1 MMSLTRTG
9 RCDPGLIE
17 AARGGD
23 EKALVSLI
31 SAAQPDVRRYAARNC
46 RAADIDDAVQET
58 LLLLYRRVGTL
69 RAVTSF
75 SAWIFAVARRACL
88 RLLRMSVGIPE
99 IPVDGAEA
107 RLAHLRPEDL
117 RIDLSRAIQSL
128 PEHYREVIPAARY
141 RGVVDRRNRRGPQAD
156 PRERQGPHSPR
167 ADADPRISGPRLTPI
182 KAV

>member
-1 MMSLTRTG
+1 MNALARPS
-9 RCDPGLIE
+9 RCDPALIE

-23 EKALVSLI
+23 ADALVSLI
-31 SAAQPDVRRYAARNC
+31 SAAQPDIRRYAARNC

-75 SAWIFAVARRACL
+75 SAWLFAVAKRACL
-88 RLLRMSVGIPE
+88 RLLRRSIGMDDASAE
-99 IPVDGAEA
+99 DTEA

-128 PEHYREVIPAARY
+128 PDHYREVILLRDIEELSIDEIASVLGLTRESVKARIH
-141 RGVVDRRNRRGPQAD
+141 RARIMI
-156 PRERQGPHSPR
+156 REY
-167 ADADPRISGPRLTPI
+167 LTSD
-182 KAV
+182 

>member
-1 MMSLTRTG
+1 MMSMTRTG

-31 SAAQPDVRRYAARNC
+31 AAAQPDVRRYAARNC

-75 SAWIFAVARRACL
+75 SAWIFAVARRACH
-88 RLLRMSVGIPE
+88 RLLRMGSGIPE
-99 IPVDGAEA
+99 TPADGAEA
-107 RLAHLRPEDL
+107 RLAHLRPEDI

-128 PEHYREVIPAARY
+128 PEHYREVILLRDIEELSIDEIAE
-141 RGVVDRRNRRGPQAD
+141 VL
-156 PRERQGPHSPR
+156 
-167 ADADPRISGPRLTPI
+167 RLTRESV
-182 KAV
+182 KARIHRARMLIREYLVRD

>member
-1 MMSLTRTG
+1 MNALARAS
-9 RCDPGLIE
+9 RCDPALIE

-23 EKALVSLI
+23 ADALVSLI
-31 SAAQPDVRRYAARNC
+31 SAAQPDIRRYASRNC

-75 SAWIFAVARRACL
+75 SAWLFAVAKRACL
-88 RLLRMSVGIPE
+88 RLLRRSIGMADAPAE
-99 IPVDGAEA
+99 EA

-128 PEHYREVIPAARY
+128 PDHYREVILLRDIEELSIDEIASVLGLTRESVKARIH
-141 RGVVDRRNRRGPQAD
+141 RARIMI
-156 PRERQGPHSPR
+156 REYLIR
-167 ADADPRISGPRLTPI
+167 D
-182 KAV
+182 

>member
-1 MMSLTRTG
+1 MNSLARIS

-31 SAAQPDVRRYAARNC
+31 TAAQPDVRRYAARNC
-46 RAADIDDAVQET
+46 RAADVDDAVQET

-69 RAVTSF
+69 RVVTSF
-75 SAWIFAVARRACL
+75 SAWLFAVARRACQ
-88 RLLRMSVGIPE
+88 RLLRMSVDLPDSSSD
-99 IPVDGAEA
+99 DGAA

-128 PEHYREVIPAARY
+128 PEHYREVILLRDIEELSIDEIAA
-141 RGVVDRRNRRGPQAD
+141 VLDLT
-156 PRERQGPHSPR
+156 RESVKARIHR
-167 ADADPRISGPRLTPI
+167 ARLLI
-182 KAV
+182 REYLIRD